1 MIGIVDITGYILRK
15 YPEIKTNLRI
25 SQNKASP
32 EVFVKRA
39 VRLSLYAAVGL
50 AIVAFFFFGRS
61 SHPVKLVAIMAGTF
75 AVTLFGVLFF
85 MLNSPKSGM
94 RKRQREI
101 DREVLF
107 AGRYLLIRLQ
117 SGSPLITTLSD
128 ASKGKGPVAK
138 YFGNIMYEID
148 TGTPLEEALE
158 NGRKYSASP
167 KFKKLIWQLVVVL
180 KTGAEITGSLR
191 ETVRAIANEQAI
203 EIKAFGKKLSSILLF
218 YMVVGCVVPSLG
230 LTMMVI
236 LASFIGFPLSPVLLT
251 IILVLL
257 GGIQIAFIIMV
268 KASRPMVD
276 L

>member
-1 MIGIVDITGYILRK
+1 
-15 YPEIKTNLRI
+15 
-25 SQNKASP
+25 
-32 EVFVKRA
+32 
-39 VRLSLYAAVGL
+39 
-50 AIVAFFFFGRS
+50 
-61 SHPVKLVAIMAGTF
+61 MAGTF

-85 MLNSPKSGM
+85 MLTSPKSGI